1 MSNACHKCRCGAP
14 RLSPLPH
21 ASAGVDDD
29 DGCDDADAAGDGD
42 GDGQCG
48 NVGIGFCL
56 LQLCE
61 TAKKRIKKEIKNI

>member
-1 MSNACHKCRCGAP
+1 MPYPLTKRNAHEQ
-14 RLSPLPH
+14 RLPQMPMRSPLPH

-29 DGCDDADAAGDGD
+29 DGCDDAADAAGD

-56 LQLCE
+56 LQLQRNC
-61 TAKKRIKKEIKNI
+61 KKKE